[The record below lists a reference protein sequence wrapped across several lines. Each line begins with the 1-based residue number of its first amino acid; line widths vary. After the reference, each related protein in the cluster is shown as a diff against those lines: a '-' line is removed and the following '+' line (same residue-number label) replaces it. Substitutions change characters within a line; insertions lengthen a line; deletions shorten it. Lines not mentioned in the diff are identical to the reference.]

1 MFKELVLQEIKEYK
15 MFCTQK
21 NADEGLF
28 MILGVI
34 RMLTRLELI
43 TPDFMEYAI
52 DLAFKEHQN
61 LSKNNND

>member
-15 MFCTQK
+15 MFCSKK

-34 RMLTRLELI
+34 RMLTRLEVI
-43 TPDFMEYAI
+43 SPDFMEYAV
-52 DLAFKEHQN
+52 DLAFQEHK
-61 LSKNNND
+61 LLTKN

>member
-15 MFCTQK
+15 LFCTEK

-52 DLAFKEHQN
+52 DLVFKEHQN

>member
-1 MFKELVLQEIKEYK
+1 MFKDLVLQEIKEYRLY
-15 MFCTQK
+15 CTK
-21 NADEGLF
+21 NNADEGLF

-52 DLAFKEHQN
+52 DQAFKEH
-61 LSKNNND
+61 STITKD

>member
-15 MFCTQK
+15 LYCTEK

-43 TPDFMEYAI
+43 TPDFMEYTI
-52 DLAFKEHQN
+52 DLVFKEH
-61 LSKNNND
+61 SKITKN

>member
-43 TPDFMEYAI
+43 TPDFMEYSI
-52 DLAFKEHQN
+52 DLVFKEHQT

>member
-15 MFCTQK
+15 MYCNNK

-28 MILGVI
+28 MVLGVI
-34 RMLTRLELI
+34 RLLTRLELI

-52 DLAFKEHQN
+52 DQAFQVHKS
-61 LSKNNND
+61 LK

>member
-1 MFKELVLQEIKEYK
+1 MFKELVLHEIKEYK
-15 MFCTQK
+15 MFCTEK

-52 DLAFKEHQN
+52 DLVFKEHQK
-61 LSKNNND
+61 LSKK

>member
-1 MFKELVLQEIKEYK
+1 MFKELVLQEIKEYRLYCSK
-15 MFCTQK
+15 K

-52 DLAFKEHQN
+52 DLVFKEH
-61 LSKNNND
+61 SKITKN

>member
-15 MFCTQK
+15 MFCTEK

-52 DLAFKEHQN
+52 DLVFKEHQN